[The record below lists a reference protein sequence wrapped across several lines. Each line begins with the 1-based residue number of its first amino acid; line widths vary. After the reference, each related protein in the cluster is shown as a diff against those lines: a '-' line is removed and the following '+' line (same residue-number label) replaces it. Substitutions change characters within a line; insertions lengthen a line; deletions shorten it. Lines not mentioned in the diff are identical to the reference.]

1 MIREGFPSPEAA
13 RWKLDE
19 ERYGSSSGTDSADNT
34 LGGKEGGIR
43 EGDGKVGRE
52 SMENGRSG
60 RESGSE
66 EGKALKQGTL
76 RMGMLKRVVGSSVRG
91 KREG

>member
-19 ERYGSSSGTDSADNT
+19 ERYGSSGNDSADNT
-34 LGGKEGGIR
+34 PEEERAEGEDR
-43 EGDGKVGRE
+43 KVGKGD
-52 SMENGRSG
+52 SMEKERLSRGGGSG
-60 RESGSE
+60 

-76 RMGMLKRVVGSSVRG
+76 RMGMLKRVVGGAVSR

>member
-19 ERYGSSSGTDSADNT
+19 ERYGSSSGNESADLT
-34 LGGKEGGIR
+34 PEEWRVEGEDR
-43 EGDGKVGRE
+43 KVGRGDT
-52 SMENGRSG
+52 MENERRGRG
-60 RESGSE
+60 SGSG

-91 KREG
+91 KKEE